1 MKNLQEKV
9 FTTSK
14 NLIKKFNVVRFLIY
28 FLVSTT
34 AVILILL
41 ILGMLDFYNAVFVV
55 GLALIYTLIRDFT
68 IARYSLKTMDRF
80 YQFLANK
87 EPFVEL
93 YVPVL
98 EKNAQGYF
106 LKKTAIFFKEGEM
119 FLEAFKQVRSRR
131 DKQESITVKYGKDFS
146 ITLNHLDK
154 DGKVFLFE
162 GFLMDTP
169 YQFSIVNIPE
179 VIEKINQRVKG
190 E

>member
-1 MKNLQEKV
+1 MNNLQERIFATNKE
-9 FTTSK
+9 
-14 NLIKKFNVVRFLIY
+14 LIKKFNFVRFFIY
-28 FLVSTT
+28 FLVSAA

-41 ILGMLDFYNAVFVV
+41 ILGMLDLYNAIFVV
-55 GLALIYTLIRDFT
+55 GLAFIYTLIRDLT
-68 IARYSLKTMDRF
+68 IARYSLKTMDQF
-80 YQFLANK
+80 YQYLKQK
-87 EPFVEL
+87 EPLMDL

-98 EKNAQGYF
+98 DKNSQGYF

-119 FLEAFKQVRSRR
+119 NLEAFKQVRSRR
-131 DKQESITVKYGKDFS
+131 DNQESITVKYGKDFS

-154 DGKVFLFE
+154 DGKVYLFE

-179 VIEKINQRVKG
+179 VMEKINQRVKG